1 MKTYYEMTVS
11 KKLKITDNKIKQNKS
26 HYNLERQTTK
36 TSSLSQGN
44 VGKFEF
50 VTGENAVSEAG
61 LLEKSRYNI
70 DL

>member
-26 HYNLERQTTK
+26 HYNLERQTANTA
-36 TSSLSQGN
+36 SLLQGN

-50 VTGENAVSEAG
+50 FTGEDVVLETG
-61 LLEKSRYNI
+61 LSEKSHHNI